1 MHIIRPI
8 TLADLPA
15 VQALVGTIRDG
26 LTSLPNDPS
35 FLEARI
41 HASLQAFYPS
51 IRHPGSEHY
60 LFVLEDLASGRVLGT
75 AGLIA
80 RVGGFDPFYSYE
92 RRRERF
98 AHPPL
103 GLDHEIE
110 VLHLKTNFKGPSE
123 VCSLFLHPD
132 ARAGGLGRLLSRSRF
147 LFVAAFPHRFADTV
161 IAEMRGWIGENG
173 TSPFWESVARPFFQ
187 REFSQADFL
196 SGLGEKDFIAALMPR
211 HPIYVPLLPP
221 AAQAVIGRVHR
232 ETEPALRLLEQE
244 GFTATREVDIF
255 DAGPL
260 LAAPRDQLRTVRERL
275 HWTLDQAGP
284 SPSSGDP
291 LHLIANPQLA
301 FRATLAPLPAIP
313 GGPCHLPTALAD
325 ALQLVPGA
333 PFLSS
338 LLRSS

>member
-1 MHIIRPI
+1 MHVIRPI
-8 TLADLPA
+8 ALADLPA
-15 VQALVGTIRDG
+15 VQELVGTIRDG
-26 LTSLPNDPS
+26 LTSLPNDAS

-41 HASLQAFYPS
+41 HASLQAFYPK
-51 IRHPGSEHY
+51 IRQPGSERY
-60 LFVLEDLASGRVLGT
+60 LFVLEDLTTGRVLGT
-75 AGLIA
+75 SGLIG

-132 ARAGGLGRLLSRSRF
+132 ARAGGLGRLLSRGRF
-147 LFVAAFPHRFADTV
+147 LFLTAFPQRFADTV
-161 IAEMRGWIGENG
+161 IAEMRGWISEDG

-196 SGLGEKDFIAALMPR
+196 SGLDEKDFIAALMPR
-211 HPIYVPLLPP
+211 YPIYVPLLPP

-232 ETEPALRLLEQE
+232 ETEPALRLLEEE
-244 GFTATREVDIF
+244 GFTASAEVDIF

-260 LAAPRDQLRTVRERL
+260 VSAPRASLRTVREVR

-284 SPSSGDP
+284 RSTASDP
-291 LHLIANPQLA
+291 LHLISNQRLD
-301 FRATLAPLPAIP
+301 FRATVAPLPTAP
-313 GGPCHLPTALAD
+313 GGPCALPPAIAQALHLA
-325 ALQLVPGA
+325 PGD
-333 PFLSS
+333 PFLSAP
-338 LLRSS
+338 LRPS